1 MPHCDDTDLHKSVL
15 VECIWDTGYLPLPF
29 HRVCLK
35 SKYVTGDETVGV
47 LDKIP
52 VEGVHML
59 LGNDLVWRLARRRS
73 RGFVARLRART
84 RSSISGTLSARDV
97 MGSRPTGSLTARV
110 LGNGGSARP
119 RVSNR
124 DYFPGRWWVLRLG
137 GGRPSFLSPS
147 LSLLSPRQSSLG
159 TARLVS
165 LRLVSAEPHALS
177 ATRPLGHSP
186 VFSHVRSKACLY
198 R

>member
-124 DYFPGRWWVLRLG
+124 DYSLG
-137 GGRPSFLSPS
+137 GAVVAVVWGCRSSSRPPLS
-147 LSLLSPRQSSLG
+147 LSLVSSSVVPWDCESRL
-159 TARLVS
+159 TPARLSRPPRSVCYS
-165 LRLVSAEPHALS
+165 PP
-177 ATRPLGHSP
+177 RPLPGVSP
-186 VFSHVRSKACLY
+186 CQK
-198 R
+198 